1 VVPKKEK
8 EGMDLNDGEC
18 KYVMRLWFRVGWFG
32 IGSASAFG
40 KAKACSVII
49 GDVDANILGSCISM
63 TC

>member
-1 VVPKKEK
+1 MVPKKEK

-49 GDVDANILGSCISM
+49 GDVLQLR
-63 TC
+63 